1 MLCSAL
7 GGQLNDPHI
16 HGNRCKSQEGAWDIT
31 LKERKEENGVC
42 SVVKKCGGPEE
53 LKEGIS
59 LSQEEVCVQ
68 TGNMPASEVTENPV

>member
-1 MLCSAL
+1 MEVSR
-7 GGQLNDPHI
+7 
-16 HGNRCKSQEGAWDIT
+16 RCMGHRIKG
-31 LKERKEENGVC
+31 
-42 SVVKKCGGPEE
+42 KKRREWCVLSGEKVWGPEE